1 MAEEESEFEL
11 EGFKKEL
18 KSLFVSSSSEEYG
31 LQSKLYCVRFC
42 KLVEVYSGRW
52 QVPLPQLQVLQTALC
67 SFVQASAC
75 FPSDCEHVCYT
86 LSSLAL
92 SAFELL
98 LFLNRNKIL
107 QDPLK
112 KILDSFQECFSQL
125 ERHQNIHLLQVG
137 QIIREKGPWTNPIL
151 QAILK
156 DSQLPRDEV
165 DRYLGSEVPVFFELR
180 VRYLLS
186 SEMFTEAVVLAKTC
200 SQHPVAGRHLFFR
213 QAYLTCLLK
222 ASLPRHMH
230 EEMSDIDGQDAVD
243 IVCNTES
250 EESDETLLSLCTAFL
265 SQQLHRGDLYCMW
278 DLVFIWSR
286 LRLRVNPSKQAFL
299 EESHR
304 LLLSATNIRSI
315 FSFIRVILAEL
326 GKDGLQFC
334 VELCTHALQT
344 NPCDAATKSLIYK
357 TVAYLL
363 PNDLE
368 VCRAC
373 ALLVFFLE
381 RTVEAYKT
389 VFLLYTH
396 PDQEYHVE
404 AGPIGNHIRF
414 EILQTLKRG
423 LYFDPEFWN
432 LLNLRTNCLK
442 LMSEKKAA
450 LARMMMEDDGWVSN
464 YCSTATKE
472 PCCSWSANLSERVQ
486 PKHVETKPAQKHVQI
501 KPFHQVTAPKRR
513 FQKEEKNHVSTA
525 PVAAKRVKAQRS
537 EKTSVVESQRL
548 PVNHVTTAKTEKL
561 AEPPVVD
568 EQPVIKRRGRKPGP
582 RSSVKTTEPSAETT
596 SVRRSFR
603 QLDMAQENLAGQVGH
618 RPHRHMTRLSEKK
631 PPKRR
636 GRKPRWLL
644 EGTFQAE
651 NSAPRKGRRPGRKP
665 PQQKTPV
672 DKTNKTSRSGAAV
685 KESTTKQKNAVTSQ
699 NKMAAARLTAPRE
712 QEGKRQKE
720 IPATNHL
727 PAVSPAHDSKLE
739 VSLPDNE
746 VFGFFHEDYLS
757 RQGLVTLNCDKSK
770 APIQAQYR
778 VKDRLGEVF
787 LLSAQN
793 ASLFIQQL
801 HNYAQ
806 TREAEGVTLNTETC
820 LLKAT
825 DVRPSLNP
833 SCLPVPC
840 DDSRVFYQ
848 TSAVEM
854 EVEVSSQ
861 TVTATDMTFTPQ
873 GGAVEHI
880 ESPKNEDGFST
891 DAQQTC
897 IPSVLS
903 VNVIV
908 PNNTRRTTNTYVT
921 NVPREP
927 TEVTNVPKKRT
938 ASEVG
943 EILESSRKSEVTDIL
958 KEAMDIANIGVDEAM
973 VRDGGTG
980 SVPGKETRELVVLT
994 PFCWLA
1000 NTSMDAFAREFEKFA
1015 KGPDSDVVAKQQSV
1029 TPQTTD
1035 GVSRKTLETTSSTVT
1050 PQTTDGVLSKVLCET
1065 LSTSPKVIPTAVTDP
1080 VVLEDTSK
1088 ITKVTP
1094 QDTTDIQE
1102 NMDTRHTQLDIK
1114 GTSQNTEPEDIPMA
1128 AGSFPRLTDETRQLE
1143 HPLKGTV
1150 GTPEFPVDSTHDNDT
1165 EDPPQNTQDIR
1176 QLAEDT
1182 LKVTFTEVTPQAT
1195 EDRTKATVD
1204 TPEAVDTLPQN
1215 MEEDSSEGIEGS
1227 REVTVDSQEVTVDS
1241 QEVTVDS
1248 QEVTVD
1254 SQEVTVDSQEV
1265 TVDSQEVTV
1274 DTSEHIEDA
1283 LQIQNTAD
1291 TLQFTVDAPMV
1302 SEEFT
1307 KDTRSAT
1314 QNNGDTPQLHEDT
1327 PVTEDTPR
1335 VPEETSQEPKDTSKV
1350 RRDTPMVSEDTL
1362 KVHVDTQK
1370 VPEDTPQDTQ
1380 VNEDTSMV
1388 TEDTP
1393 QDRQYN
1399 SLVNPKVTESAHT
1412 PKVTPRVP
1420 EDTSQDSEDSSKV
1433 TENSPQKTQDTPKST
1448 KDNPTVSGDIGQTP
1462 GDGTPQEN
1470 ENSPLAYR
1478 CSLCNKVFKGKRVIA
1493 HAMYH
1498 FRRDQC
1504 MFCRMLFKNDLLA
1517 MMHLSQHID
1526 KLKKGN
1532 LPPDIEEVRENCKAG
1547 MSDTPGRSTQ
1557 RGRRGRKRIPVNS
1570 TESTPPDYRKLRSTN
1585 RISSINSSES
1595 TPPDRRK
1602 LRSTNPNL
1610 RSNPDR
1616 LSTDSQPSPDTKLA
1630 TEESEGKQWTQG
1642 VSGQKGR
1649 RRVQVE
1655 GTEGDGDTQAEEQ
1668 EKISRR
1674 QEEEHSALEQ
1684 REEPVEIA
1692 TSLAKTSTGEQGG
1705 SCSSPLTKFLEEEEK
1720 PCSSPLTKF
1729 LEEEE
1734 KPCSPPLTKFLE
1746 EEEKPCSSPL
1756 TKFLEEEEKPCSSP
1770 LTKFLEEEEKPCSS
1784 PLTKFLEE
1792 EEKPCSSPLTKFL
1805 EEEEKPCSS
1814 AKTMEDDTESQ
1825 AVSVTQ
1831 DRLSVS
1837 PLETS
1842 VQGKET
1848 PGSCPVEGCT
1858 EIFTG
1863 KRRSLLGHILDD
1875 HRGDAKPLE
1884 TTFRHGNGKCNICK
1898 KPVLTLQHYQH
1909 HILWHKGIPRHP
1921 CLHDGCKARFSAAT
1935 EMRNH
1940 AKTHQ
1945 PLLAVCCF
1953 PGCRERLACLPELNR
1968 HELEH
1973 YRLPKEGKDE
1983 SVSSSL
1989 VTNTTSVNVIKPCKT
2004 GRNKLQKM
2012 QGVKRRWPLREKEG
2026 SATDLTTTVKVT
2038 RKYDLTKTLKKTQVG
2053 KKRHVPGDKDP
2064 RTTDPSTVSAKVTNT
2079 LRKLQVKRKPCV
2091 GKKMDAPNTPVTT
2104 SNEKAEQAS
2113 KKLTMIHKGKKAWA
2127 VTGQNVSEDDYT
2139 PTGPTTSTT
2148 ITATEKVTKK
2158 LKIINKLK
2166 KMRVIKKPNV
2176 SKEKDTQPDP
2186 ATDTKV
2192 TEKLKET
2199 QLVKKP
2205 SVGKDPRKMSSVSTD
2220 EDTQPVPPN
2229 VTPKV
2234 TEKLP
2239 VVTEK
2244 LKKTRV
2250 LKKQRVIKE
2259 PKRPVSE
2266 EPRKTSKKPVKSKTS
2281 GPEKHVNEVTEV
2293 LGSKDTEVVGSKS
2306 KEEDDKPLVETSDS
2320 TASSVCDQ
2328 KMVNGHLKDL
2338 PKESPKY
2345 QKSLKTSTVSKSKK
2359 CDPRNHKPATPKPPT
2374 NTPKPPT
2381 NTPKP
2386 PTNTPKPPTNTP
2398 KAPIKE
2404 EAKKSTFFGKINNR
2418 PYIRPPPT
2426 AYLDERYTTMPKR
2439 RKEMSWNPRF
2449 SPTRPDLVVE
2459 ASGTTATPSVH
2470 RQRCAKCFLS
2480 FDRGEELQTHVS
2492 LKKCATLFGFDSDE
2506 DSSS

>member
-18 KSLFVSSSSEEYG
+18 NSLFVSSSSEEYG

-230 EEMSDIDGQDAVD
+230 EEMSDIDGKDAVD

-250 EESDETLLSLCTAFL
+250 EESDETLLALCTAFL
-265 SQQLHRGDLYCMW
+265 SQQLHRGDMYCMW

-344 NPCDAATKSLIYK
+344 NPCDAATKSLVYK

-450 LARMMMEDDGWVSN
+450 LARMMMEEEDDGWVSN
-464 YCSTATKE
+464 HCSTATKE
-472 PCCSWSANLSERVQ
+472 PCCSWSADLSERVQ
-486 PKHVETKPAQKHVQI
+486 PKHVETKPVQKHVQI

-513 FQKEEKNHVSTA
+513 FQKEEKNHVS
-525 PVAAKRVKAQRS
+525 VAAKRVKAQRL

-548 PVNHVTTAKTEKL
+548 PVNHVTPAMAKTEKL
-561 AEPPVVD
+561 AEPPVGE

-582 RSSVKTTEPSAETT
+582 KPGPRSSVKTTEPSVETT

-603 QLDMAQENLAGQVGH
+603 QLDMAQENLARQVGH

-665 PQQKTPV
+665 TQQKTQQTPV

-727 PAVSPAHDSKLE
+727 PVVSPAHDSKLE

-793 ASLFIQQL
+793 ASLFIEQL

-806 TREAEGVTLNTETC
+806 TPKAEGVTLNTETC

-825 DVRPSLNP
+825 DVRPSLNQ

-840 DDSRVFYQ
+840 DASRVFYQ

-854 EVEVSSQ
+854 EVEVYSQ

-873 GGAVEHI
+873 DGAVEHI
-880 ESPKNEDGFST
+880 ASPKEDGFST

-908 PNNTRRTTNTYVT
+908 PNNTGRRTNTYVT
-921 NVPREP
+921 DVPREP

-938 ASEVG
+938 ASEVA

-973 VRDGGTG
+973 VGDTG

-1035 GVSRKTLETTSSTVT
+1035 GVSRKMLETTSSTVT
-1050 PQTTDGVLSKVLCET
+1050 PQ
-1065 LSTSPKVIPTAVTDP
+1065 SPKVIPTAVTDP

-1114 GTSQNTEPEDIPMA
+1114 GISQNAEPEDIPMA
-1128 AGSFPRLTDETRQLE
+1128 AESFPRLTDETRQLE
-1143 HPLKGTV
+1143 HP
-1150 GTPEFPVDSTHDNDT
+1150 VDSTQDNGTPQFT

-1215 MEEDSSEGIEGS
+1215 IEEDSSEGIEDS
-1227 REVTVDSQEVTVDS
+1227 REVTVDNQEVTVDS

-1283 LQIQNTAD
+1283 LQNTAD
-1291 TLQFTVDAPMV
+1291 TLQLTVDAPMV
-1302 SEEFT
+1302 SEDLT
-1307 KDTRSAT
+1307 KDTRGAT

-1327 PVTEDTPR
+1327 PITEDTPR

-1350 RRDTPMVSEDTL
+1350 SGDSPMVSEDT
-1362 KVHVDTQK
+1362 
-1370 VPEDTPQDTQ
+1370 PQNTQ

-1393 QDRQYN
+1393 QDTQYN

-1420 EDTSQDSEDSSKV
+1420 KDTSQDSEDPSKV
-1433 TENSPQKTQDTPKST
+1433 TENSPQKTQDTPKFT

-1517 MMHLSQHID
+1517 MMHLSRHVD

-1532 LPPDIEEVRENCKAG
+1532 LPSDIEEVRENCTAG

-1570 TESTPPDYRKLRSTN
+1570 A
-1585 RISSINSSES
+1585 ES

-1602 LRSTNPNL
+1602 LRSTNRISSINCSESTPPDRRKL
-1610 RSNPDR
+1610 RSNPKLLSTNG

-1630 TEESEGKQWTQG
+1630 TEESEGKQSTQK
-1642 VSGQKGR
+1642 VNGQRGR
-1649 RRVQVE
+1649 RRVKVE

-1692 TSLAKTSTGEQGG
+1692 TSLVKTSTGEQGG
-1705 SCSSPLTKFLEEEEK
+1705 TCSSPLTTFLEEG
-1720 PCSSPLTKF
+1720 
-1729 LEEEE
+1729 
-1734 KPCSPPLTKFLE
+1734 
-1746 EEEKPCSSPL
+1746 
-1756 TKFLEEEEKPCSSP
+1756 
-1770 LTKFLEEEEKPCSS
+1770 
-1784 PLTKFLEE
+1784 
-1792 EEKPCSSPLTKFL
+1792 
-1805 EEEEKPCSS
+1805 EKPCSS
-1814 AKTMEDDTESQ
+1814 AKTMEVNTESQ

-1884 TTFRHGNGKCNICK
+1884 TTFRHGNGKCNICQK
-1898 KPVLTLQHYQH
+1898 HVLTLQHYQH

-1968 HELEH
+1968 HEQEH

-1983 SVSSSL
+1983 SVSSTL

-2004 GRNKLQKM
+2004 GRNKLQEM

-2038 RKYDLTKTLKKTQVG
+2038 RKYDLTKTLKRTQVV
-2053 KKRHVPGDKDP
+2053 KKRHVHGDP
-2064 RTTDPSTVSAKVTNT
+2064 RTTDPSTVSVKATNT
-2079 LRKLQVKRKPCV
+2079 LRKLRVKRKPCV
-2091 GKKMDAPNTPVTT
+2091 GKKMDAPTTPVTT

-2113 KKLTMIHKGKKAWA
+2113 KKLKMIHKVKKAWA
-2127 VTGQNVSEDDYT
+2127 VKRQNVSEDDHT

-2158 LKIINKLK
+2158 LKIINKLT

-2176 SKEKDTQPDP
+2176 SKEKDTQLDP

-2192 TEKLKET
+2192 TEKLKKT

-2220 EDTQPVPPN
+2220 EDTTPQPVPPT

-2244 LKKTRV
+2244 LKKTQV

-2259 PKRPVSE
+2259 PKRPVSK
-2266 EPRKTSKKPVKSKTS
+2266 EPRKTS

-2293 LGSKDTEVVGSKS
+2293 VGGKS
-2306 KEEDDKPLVETSDS
+2306 KEKADKPLVETSDS
-2320 TASSVCDQ
+2320 TASDVCDQ
-2328 KMVNGHLKDL
+2328 KMVNGHVKDL

-2345 QKSLKTSTVSKSKK
+2345 QRSLKTSTVSKSKK
-2359 CDPRNHKPATPKPPT
+2359 CDPRNHKPATPKTPT
-2374 NTPKPPT
+2374 NTPKTPA

-2386 PTNTPKPPTNTP
+2386 PANTPKP
-2398 KAPIKE
+2398 PIKE
-2404 EAKKSTFFGKINNR
+2404 EAKNSTFFGKINNR

-2439 RKEMSWNPRF
+2439 RKEMSWTPRF

-2480 FDRGEELQTHVS
+2480 FDSGEELQTHVS

>member
-18 KSLFVSSSSEEYG
+18 ESLFVSNSSEEYG
-31 LQSKLYCVRFC
+31 LQSKLYCLRFC

-112 KILDSFQECFSQL
+112 NVLDSFQECFSQL

-156 DSQLPRDEV
+156 DSQQPRDEV

-222 ASLPRHMH
+222 ASLPHHMH
-230 EEMSDIDGQDAVD
+230 EEMSDIDGKDAVD

-250 EESDETLLSLCTAFL
+250 EESDETLLALCTAFL
-265 SQQLHRGDLYCMW
+265 AQQLHRGDMYCMW
-278 DLVFIWSR
+278 DLVFVWSR
-286 LRLRVNPSKQAFL
+286 LHLRVRPSKQAFL

-304 LLLSATNIRSI
+304 LMLSATNIRSI

-334 VELCTHALQT
+334 VELCTHSLQT
-344 NPCDAATKSLIYK
+344 NPCDDATKSLIYK

-396 PDQEYHVE
+396 PDQEYHAE

-442 LMSEKKAA
+442 LMSEKKAE
-450 LARMMMEDDGWVSN
+450 LAMMMMEEDDGWVSN

-472 PCCSWSANLSERVQ
+472 PCCSWSADLSERVQ
-486 PKHVETKPAQKHVQI
+486 PTHVETKPVQTKPVQKHVQI

-513 FQKEEKNHVSTA
+513 FQKEEKNHGSTA
-525 PVAAKRVKAQRS
+525 PAAAKRVKAQRL
-537 EKTSVVESQRL
+537 EKTSVVEPQQL
-548 PVNHVTTAKTEKL
+548 PVNHVTPVTAKAKIEKL
-561 AEPPVVD
+561 AEPPVVE

-582 RSSVKTTEPSAETT
+582 KPGPRSSVKTTESSAETS

-603 QLDMAQENLAGQVGH
+603 QLDMAQENLARQVGH

-651 NSAPRKGRRPGRKP
+651 NSAPRKGRQPGRKP
-665 PQQKTPV
+665 PQQKTQQTPV
-672 DKTNKTSRSGAAV
+672 DKTNKTSQSGAAV

-699 NKMAAARLTAPRE
+699 NKMAGARLTAPRE

-746 VFGFFHEDYLS
+746 IFGFFHEDYLS
-757 RQGLVTLNCDKSK
+757 RQGPVTLNCDKSK

-778 VKDRLGEVF
+778 VKDRLGEVVI
-787 LLSAQN
+787 LSPQN
-793 ASLFIQQL
+793 ASLFIHQL

-806 TREAEGVTLNTETC
+806 TPKAEGVTLNTETC

-825 DVRPSLNP
+825 DVRPSLNQ
-833 SCLPVPC
+833 SCLPVSC
-840 DDSRVFYQ
+840 DASGVFYQ
-848 TSAVEM
+848 TSPVEM

-861 TVTATDMTFTPQ
+861 TVQATATDMTFTPQ

-880 ESPKNEDGFST
+880 ERPKNEEGFST

-897 IPSVLS
+897 TPSVLA

-908 PNNTRRTTNTYVT
+908 PNNTGRRTNTDVT
-921 NVPREP
+921 DVPREP
-927 TEVTNVPKKRT
+927 TEVTNIPKKQT
-938 ASEVG
+938 ASEVRD
-943 EILESSRKSEVTDIL
+943 ILESSRKSEVTDIL

-973 VRDGGTG
+973 MDDGDTG

-1000 NTSMDAFAREFEKFA
+1000 NTSMDAFAKEFEKFA
-1015 KGPDSDVVAKQQSV
+1015 KGPDSDVVVKQESV
-1029 TPQTTD
+1029 IPHTTDNVSHKKLEMTLSTVLPQTTD
-1035 GVSRKTLETTSSTVT
+1035 NVSHKTLETTLSTVL
-1050 PQTTDGVLSKVLCET
+1050 PQATDNVSHKT
-1065 LSTSPKVIPTAVTDP
+1065 LGMTSSTSPKVIPKAVTDP
-1080 VVLEDTSK
+1080 VVLEHTSK
-1088 ITKVTP
+1088 VTKV
-1094 QDTTDIQE
+1094 QD
-1102 NMDTRHTQLDIK
+1102 TQLDIK
-1114 GTSQNTEPEDIPMA
+1114 GTSQNMEPEDISMA
-1128 AGSFPRLTDETRQLE
+1128 AESFPQFTDETRQLE
-1143 HPLKGTV
+1143 HPLKATV
-1150 GTPEFPVDSTHDNDT
+1150 GTPEDPVDSTQDNDT
-1165 EDPPQNTQDIR
+1165 PQITEAPPQNTQDIG
-1176 QLAEDT
+1176 QLPEDT

-1204 TPEAVDTLPQN
+1204 TPETVDTLPQN
-1215 MEEDSSEGIEGS
+1215 IEEDSLEVIEDA
-1227 REVTVDSQEVTVDS
+1227 RK
-1241 QEVTVDS
+1241 
-1248 QEVTVD
+1248 
-1254 SQEVTVDSQEV
+1254 V

-1291 TLQFTVDAPMV
+1291 TLQGTPQLTVDAPMV
-1302 SEEFT
+1302 AEELT
-1307 KDTRSAT
+1307 KNTRGAK
-1314 QNNGDTPQLHEDT
+1314 QNNGDTPKLHEDTLQDT
-1327 PVTEDTPR
+1327 PVTEDTPGVR
-1335 VPEETSQEPKDTSKV
+1335 EETSQEPKDTSKV
-1350 RRDTPMVSEDTL
+1350 SGDTPKVSEDIL

-1370 VPEDTPQDTQ
+1370 VPEDTPQNTQ

-1393 QDRQYN
+1393 QDTQYN
-1399 SLVNPKVTESAHT
+1399 SPVTPKVTESAHT

-1420 EDTSQDSEDSSKV
+1420 EDTSQDPKDASKV
-1433 TENSPQKTQDTPKST
+1433 TQNSPQKTQDTPKFT
-1448 KDNPTVSGDIGQTP
+1448 KDTPTVSGDIGQHP

-1470 ENSPLAYR
+1470 ENNPLAYR

-1570 TESTPPDYRKLRSTN
+1570 SESTPPDYRKLRSTN

-1602 LRSTNPNL
+1602 LQSNPKLLSTN
-1610 RSNPDR
+1610 R
-1616 LSTDSQPSPDTKLA
+1616 LSTDSQPSPETKLA
-1630 TEESEGKQWTQG
+1630 TEESEGKQSTQR
-1642 VSGQKGR
+1642 VNGQRGR
-1649 RRVQVE
+1649 RRVKVE
-1655 GTEGDGDTQAEEQ
+1655 GTEGDGDARAEEQ

-1674 QEEEHSALEQ
+1674 QEEEHSAPEQ
-1684 REEPVEIA
+1684 REEPVAISTSPA
-1692 TSLAKTSTGEQGG
+1692 TTSTGEQGG
-1705 SCSSPLTKFLEEEEK
+1705 TYSSPVTK
-1720 PCSSPLTKF
+1720 T
-1729 LEEEE
+1729 
-1734 KPCSPPLTKFLE
+1734 
-1746 EEEKPCSSPL
+1746 
-1756 TKFLEEEEKPCSSP
+1756 
-1770 LTKFLEEEEKPCSS
+1770 
-1784 PLTKFLEE
+1784 
-1792 EEKPCSSPLTKFL
+1792 L

-1814 AKTMEDDTESQ
+1814 AKTMEDNAESQ
-1825 AVSVTQ
+1825 PVSVKQ

-1863 KRRSLLGHILDD
+1863 KRHSLLGHILDD

-1909 HILWHKGIPRHP
+1909 HIVWHGGYPRHP

-1968 HELEH
+1968 HEQEH

-1983 SVSSSL
+1983 SVFATL
-1989 VTNTTSVNVIKPCKT
+1989 VTNTTSVKVTRRCKT
-2004 GRNKLQKM
+2004 KRNKLQKM
-2012 QGVKRRWPLREKEG
+2012 QGVKKRWPLGEKEG
-2026 SATDLTTTVKVT
+2026 SATDLTTTTTTTVKVT
-2038 RKYDLTKTLKKTQVG
+2038 RKYDLTKTLKKTQVI
-2053 KKRHVPGDKDP
+2053 KKRNVHRDKDP
-2064 RTTDPSTVSAKVTNT
+2064 RTTDLSTVSVKVTNK
-2079 LRKLQVKRKPCV
+2079 LKKLQVKRKPCV
-2091 GKKMDAPNTPVTT
+2091 GKKMDAPTTPVTT
-2104 SNEKAEQAS
+2104 ANEKAEKVS
-2113 KKLTMIHKGKKAWA
+2113 KKLKMIHKVKKAWA
-2127 VTGQNVSEDDYT
+2127 VKRENVSKDNYT
-2139 PTGPTTSTT
+2139 PTGPTTSAT

-2158 LKIINKLK
+2158 LQFLNKLK
-2166 KMRVIKKPNV
+2166 KMLVIQKPNV
-2176 SKEKDTQPDP
+2176 SNEKDTQPGP

-2192 TEKLKET
+2192 TKKSKVTDKLKKT

-2205 SVGKDPRKMSSVSTD
+2205 SVGKDPRKMSAVSTD
-2220 EDTQPVPPN
+2220 EDTQPVPPT
-2229 VTPKV
+2229 VAPKV

-2239 VVTEK
+2239 MVTEK
-2244 LKKTRV
+2244 VKKTQV
-2250 LKKQRVIKE
+2250 LKKQIVIKE
-2259 PKRPVSE
+2259 PK
-2266 EPRKTSKKPVKSKTS
+2266 KTSKKPLKSKTS
-2281 GPEKHVNEVTEV
+2281 GPEKDVNKVTDV
-2293 LGSKDTEVVGSKS
+2293 LGSKDIEVVESKS
-2306 KEEDDKPLVETSDS
+2306 KEEDNKPSVETSDS

-2328 KMVNGHLKDL
+2328 KMVNGHLKVIT
-2338 PKESPKY
+2338 KESPKY

-2359 CDPRNHKPATPKPPT
+2359 CEPRNHKPATPKTPT

-2398 KAPIKE
+2398 KTPIKE
-2404 EAKKSTFFGKINNR
+2404 EAKNSTFFGKINNR

-2439 RKEMSWNPRF
+2439 RKEMSWTTRL
-2449 SPTRPDLVVE
+2449 SPMRPDLVVE
-2459 ASGTTATPSVH
+2459 ASGTTATPLVC
-2470 RQRCAKCFLS
+2470 RRRCAKCFLS
-2480 FDRGEELQTHVS
+2480 FDSGEELQTHLS
-2492 LKKCATLFGFDSDE
+2492 LKKCTTLFGFDSDE
-2506 DSSS
+2506 ESSW

>member
-1 MAEEESEFEL
+1 MAEEEIEFEL
-11 EGFKKEL
+11 KGFKKEL
-18 KSLFVSSSSEEYG
+18 ESLFVTNSSEEYG

-112 KILDSFQECFSQL
+112 NILDSFQECFSQL

-213 QAYLTCLLK
+213 QAYLTCLWK
-222 ASLPRHMH
+222 ASLPHHMH
-230 EEMSDIDGQDAVD
+230 EEMSDIDGKDAVD

-250 EESDETLLSLCTAFL
+250 EESDETLLALCTAFL
-265 SQQLHRGDLYCMW
+265 SQQLHRGDMYFTW

-286 LRLRVNPSKQAFL
+286 LHLRVNPSKQAFL

-304 LLLSATNIRSI
+304 LMLSATNIRSI

-344 NPCDAATKSLIYK
+344 NPCDASTKSLIYK

-450 LARMMMEDDGWVSN
+450 LAKMMMEEEDDGWVSN

-472 PCCSWSANLSERVQ
+472 PCCSWSADLSECVQ
-486 PKHVETKPAQKHVQI
+486 SKRVETKPAQKHVQI

-513 FQKEEKNHVSTA
+513 FQKEQKNHVSTA
-525 PVAAKRVKAQRS
+525 PMAAKRVKGQRL
-537 EKTSVVESQRL
+537 EKTSIVEPQQL
-548 PVNHVTTAKTEKL
+548 PVNHVMAKAKIEKP
-561 AEPPVVD
+561 AEPPVVE

-582 RSSVKTTEPSAETT
+582 RSSVKTTESSAETS

-603 QLDMAQENLAGQVGH
+603 QLDMAQENLASQVGH

-631 PPKRR
+631 RPKRR

-651 NSAPRKGRRPGRKP
+651 NSAPRKGRQPGRKP
-665 PQQKTPV
+665 PQQKTQQTPV
-672 DKTNKTSRSGAAV
+672 DKTNKTFKSGAAV

-699 NKMAAARLTAPRE
+699 NKMASARLTAPRE
-712 QEGKRQKE
+712 QEGKHQKE

-746 VFGFFHEDYLS
+746 VFGFFHEDYLIS

-778 VKDRLGEVF
+778 VKDRLGEAF
-787 LLSAQN
+787 ILSAQN

-806 TREAEGVTLNTETC
+806 TPKAEGVTLNTETC

-825 DVRPSLNP
+825 DARPSLNQ
-833 SCLPVPC
+833 SCLPVSC
-840 DDSRVFYQ
+840 DASGVFYQ

-854 EVEVSSQ
+854 EVEVSSH
-861 TVTATDMTFTPQ
+861 TVKATATDMTFTPQ
-873 GGAVEHI
+873 GGAVVHI
-880 ESPKNEDGFST
+880 ESPKNEEGFST
-891 DAQQTC
+891 DAQETC
-897 IPSVLS
+897 TPSVPS

-908 PNNTRRTTNTYVT
+908 PNNTGRRTDTNVT

-927 TEVTNVPKKRT
+927 TEVTNIPKKQT
-938 ASEVG
+938 VSEVG
-943 EILESSRKSEVTDIL
+943 DILESSRKSEVTDIL

-973 VRDGGTG
+973 MGDGDTG
-980 SVPGKETRELVVLT
+980 CVPGKETRELVVLT

-1000 NTSMDAFAREFEKFA
+1000 NTSMEAFAREFEKFA
-1015 KGPDSDVVAKQQSV
+1015 KGPDSDVVVKQESV
-1029 TPQTTD
+1029 THQTTD
-1035 GVSRKTLETTSSTVT
+1035 NGSHKTLETT
-1050 PQTTDGVLSKVLCET
+1050 P
-1065 LSTSPKVIPTAVTDP
+1065 STSPNVIPKAVTDP
-1080 VVLEDTSK
+1080 VVLKDTS
-1088 ITKVTP
+1088 IVTKVTP
-1094 QDTTDIQE
+1094 QDTTDILE
-1102 NMDTRHTQLDIK
+1102 NMDTPHTQQDTQLDIK
-1114 GTSQNTEPEDIPMA
+1114 GTSQNPAPEDNPMA
-1128 AGSFPRLTDETRQLE
+1128 AESVPQLTDETRQLE

-1150 GTPEFPVDSTHDNDT
+1150 GTPEVPVDSTQDNDT
-1165 EDPPQNTQDIR
+1165 PQIIEDPPQNRQDIG
-1176 QLAEDT
+1176 QLTEDT
-1182 LKVTFTEVTPQAT
+1182 LKVSFTEVTPQAT
-1195 EDRTKATVD
+1195 EDHTKSTVD

-1215 MEEDSSEGIEGS
+1215 IEEDSSEVIE
-1227 REVTVDSQEVTVDS
+1227 DA
-1241 QEVTVDS
+1241 
-1248 QEVTVD
+1248 
-1254 SQEVTVDSQEV
+1254 QEV

-1283 LQIQNTAD
+1283 LQIQNNAD
-1291 TLQFTVDAPMV
+1291 TLQLTVDASMV
-1302 SEEFT
+1302 AEELT
-1307 KDTRSAT
+1307 KDTRDAT
-1314 QNNGDTPQLHEDT
+1314 QNNGDTPHLHEDTLQDT

-1350 RRDTPMVSEDTL
+1350 SGDTLTITEDTL
-1362 KVHVDTQK
+1362 QHS
-1370 VPEDTPQDTQ
+1370 EDTPQDTQ
-1380 VNEDTSMV
+1380 
-1388 TEDTP
+1388 
-1393 QDRQYN
+1393 YN
-1399 SLVNPKVTESAHT
+1399 SLVTPKVTESAHT

-1420 EDTSQDSEDSSKV
+1420 EETSQDPKDASKV
-1433 TENSPQKTQDTPKST
+1433 TENSPQETQDTPKFT
-1448 KDNPTVSGDIGQTP
+1448 KDTPTVSGDIGQNP
-1462 GDGTPQEN
+1462 RGGTPQEN
-1470 ENSPLAYR
+1470 EKNPLAYR

-1532 LPPDIEEVRENCKAG
+1532 LASDIEEVRENCKAG

-1570 TESTPPDYRKLRSTN
+1570 TESTESSTPPDNRKLRSTN
-1585 RISSINSSES
+1585 RTSSINSSES

-1602 LRSTNPNL
+1602 LRSTN
-1610 RSNPDR
+1610 R
-1616 LSTDSQPSPDTKLA
+1616 LSTDSQPSPETKLT
-1630 TEESEGKQWTQG
+1630 TEESEGKQSTQR
-1642 VSGQKGR
+1642 VNGQRGR
-1649 RRVQVE
+1649 RRFKVE
-1655 GTEGDGDTQAEEQ
+1655 RTEGDGDTQAEEQ
-1668 EKISRR
+1668 EKIGRR
-1674 QEEEHSALEQ
+1674 QEEEHSAPEQ
-1684 REEPVEIA
+1684 REEPVEIS
-1692 TSLAKTSTGEQGG
+1692 TSPVKTSTGEQGG
-1705 SCSSPLTKFLEEEEK
+1705 TYSSPLTK
-1720 PCSSPLTKF
+1720 T
-1729 LEEEE
+1729 
-1734 KPCSPPLTKFLE
+1734 
-1746 EEEKPCSSPL
+1746 
-1756 TKFLEEEEKPCSSP
+1756 
-1770 LTKFLEEEEKPCSS
+1770 
-1784 PLTKFLEE
+1784 
-1792 EEKPCSSPLTKFL
+1792 L

-1814 AKTMEDDTESQ
+1814 AKTMEDKTESQ

-1831 DRLSVS
+1831 DRLSVER
-1837 PLETS
+1837 PLEIS

-1848 PGSCPVEGCT
+1848 PGGCPVEGCT

-1875 HRGDAKPLE
+1875 HCGDAKPLE
-1884 TTFRHGNGKCNICK
+1884 TMFRQGNGKCNICK
-1898 KPVLTLQHYQH
+1898 KPVFTLQHYQH
-1909 HILWHKGIPRHP
+1909 HTVWHKGIPRHP

-1940 AKTHQ
+1940 TKTHQ

-1953 PGCRERLACLPELNR
+1953 PGCQERLACLPELNR
-1968 HELEH
+1968 HEQEH

-1983 SVSSSL
+1983 SVFSTL
-1989 VTNTTSVNVIKPCKT
+1989 LTNNTSVKVIKQCKMR
-2004 GRNKLQKM
+2004 RNKLQKM
-2012 QGVKRRWPLREKEG
+2012 QGVKRLWPLREKEG

-2038 RKYDLTKTLKKTQVG
+2038 RKYDLTKTLKSKQVV
-2053 KKRHVPGDKDP
+2053 KKRHVPRDKDP
-2064 RTTDPSTVSAKVTNT
+2064 CTTDHSNVSVNVTNK
-2079 LRKLQVKRKPCV
+2079 LKKLQVKRKPCV
-2091 GKKMDAPNTPVTT
+2091 VRKMNAPTTPVTT
-2104 SNEKAEQAS
+2104 ANEKAEKVS
-2113 KKLTMIHKGKKAWA
+2113 KKLKMIHKVKKALA
-2127 VTGQNVSEDDYT
+2127 VKRQNVSKDNYT

-2148 ITATEKVTKK
+2148 IIATEKVTKK
-2158 LKIINKLK
+2158 LQILNNLK
-2166 KMRVIKKPNV
+2166 KMLVIKKPNV
-2176 SKEKDTQPDP
+2176 SKEKDTQPGP
-2186 ATDTKV
+2186 TTDTKGTKKSKV
-2192 TEKLKET
+2192 TDKLKKT
-2199 QLVKKP
+2199 QLVKKQ
-2205 SVGKDPRKMSSVSTD
+2205 SVVKDIRKISIVSTD
-2220 EDTQPVPPN
+2220 DDTQPVPST

-2234 TEKLP
+2234 AENLP
-2239 VVTEK
+2239 VVTDK
-2244 LKKTRV
+2244 VKKTQV
-2250 LKKQRVIKE
+2250 LKKQSVIKE
-2259 PKRPVSE
+2259 HKRPVSK

-2281 GPEKHVNEVTEV
+2281 GPEKHVNKVTEL
-2293 LGSKDTEVVGSKS
+2293 LGSKDKEVVESIS
-2306 KEEDDKPLVETSDS
+2306 KEEDNKPLVETSHS
-2320 TASSVCDQ
+2320 TASSVCEQ
-2328 KMVNGHLKDL
+2328 KMVNGHLKEITE
-2338 PKESPKY
+2338 ESPKY

-2359 CDPRNHKPATPKPPT
+2359 CEPQNHKPASPKTPSNTPQTPS
-2374 NTPKPPT
+2374 NTPKT
-2381 NTPKP
+2381 S
-2386 PTNTPKPPTNTP
+2386 
-2398 KAPIKE
+2398 IKE
-2404 EAKKSTFFGKINNR
+2404 EAKNSTFFGKIKNR

-2439 RKEMSWNPRF
+2439 RKEMSWTPHF
-2449 SPTRPDLVVE
+2449 SPMLPDLVVE
-2459 ASGTTATPSVH
+2459 ASGTTATPLVH

-2480 FDRGEELQTHVS
+2480 FNSGEELQTHLS
-2492 LKKCATLFGFDSDE
+2492 LKKCTNLFGFDSDE
-2506 DSSS
+2506 DSK

>member
-18 KSLFVSSSSEEYG
+18 NSLFISSSSEEYG

-112 KILDSFQECFSQL
+112 TILDSFQECFSQL

-165 DRYLGSEVPVFFELR
+165 DRYLSSEVPVFFELR

-222 ASLPRHMH
+222 ASLPQD
-230 EEMSDIDGQDAVD
+230 ELICELGSTDAVD

-250 EESDETLLSLCTAFL
+250 EESDETLLALCTAFL
-265 SQQLHRGDLYCMW
+265 SQQLHRGDMYCMW

-344 NPCDAATKSLIYK
+344 NPCDAATKSLVYK

-450 LARMMMEDDGWVSN
+450 LARMMMEEEDDGWVSN

-472 PCCSWSANLSERVQ
+472 PCCSWSADLSERVQ
-486 PKHVETKPAQKHVQI
+486 PKH
-501 KPFHQVTAPKRR
+501 
-513 FQKEEKNHVSTA
+513 
-525 PVAAKRVKAQRS
+525 
-537 EKTSVVESQRL
+537 
-548 PVNHVTTAKTEKL
+548 
-561 AEPPVVD
+561 
-568 EQPVIKRRGRKPGP
+568 
-582 RSSVKTTEPSAETT
+582 
-596 SVRRSFR
+596 
-603 QLDMAQENLAGQVGH
+603 
-618 RPHRHMTRLSEKK
+618 
-631 PPKRR
+631 
-636 GRKPRWLL
+636 
-644 EGTFQAE
+644 
-651 NSAPRKGRRPGRKP
+651 
-665 PQQKTPV
+665 
-672 DKTNKTSRSGAAV
+672 
-685 KESTTKQKNAVTSQ
+685 
-699 NKMAAARLTAPRE
+699 
-712 QEGKRQKE
+712 
-720 IPATNHL
+720 
-727 PAVSPAHDSKLE
+727 
-739 VSLPDNE
+739 
-746 VFGFFHEDYLS
+746 
-757 RQGLVTLNCDKSK
+757 
-770 APIQAQYR
+770 
-778 VKDRLGEVF
+778 
-787 LLSAQN
+787 
-793 ASLFIQQL
+793 
-801 HNYAQ
+801 
-806 TREAEGVTLNTETC
+806 
-820 LLKAT
+820 
-825 DVRPSLNP
+825 
-833 SCLPVPC
+833 
-840 DDSRVFYQ
+840 
-848 TSAVEM
+848 
-854 EVEVSSQ
+854 
-861 TVTATDMTFTPQ
+861 
-873 GGAVEHI
+873 
-880 ESPKNEDGFST
+880 
-891 DAQQTC
+891 
-897 IPSVLS
+897 
-903 VNVIV
+903 
-908 PNNTRRTTNTYVT
+908 
-921 NVPREP
+921 
-927 TEVTNVPKKRT
+927 
-938 ASEVG
+938 
-943 EILESSRKSEVTDIL
+943 
-958 KEAMDIANIGVDEAM
+958 
-973 VRDGGTG
+973 
-980 SVPGKETRELVVLT
+980 
-994 PFCWLA
+994 
-1000 NTSMDAFAREFEKFA
+1000 
-1015 KGPDSDVVAKQQSV
+1015 
-1029 TPQTTD
+1029 
-1035 GVSRKTLETTSSTVT
+1035 
-1050 PQTTDGVLSKVLCET
+1050 
-1065 LSTSPKVIPTAVTDP
+1065 
-1080 VVLEDTSK
+1080 
-1088 ITKVTP
+1088 
-1094 QDTTDIQE
+1094 
-1102 NMDTRHTQLDIK
+1102 
-1114 GTSQNTEPEDIPMA
+1114 
-1128 AGSFPRLTDETRQLE
+1128 
-1143 HPLKGTV
+1143 
-1150 GTPEFPVDSTHDNDT
+1150 
-1165 EDPPQNTQDIR
+1165 
-1176 QLAEDT
+1176 DT
-1182 LKVTFTEVTPQAT
+1182 LKVTFT
-1195 EDRTKATVD
+1195 
-1204 TPEAVDTLPQN
+1204 
-1215 MEEDSSEGIEGS
+1215 
-1227 REVTVDSQEVTVDS
+1227 
-1241 QEVTVDS
+1241 
-1248 QEVTVD
+1248 
-1254 SQEVTVDSQEV
+1254 
-1265 TVDSQEVTV
+1265 
-1274 DTSEHIEDA
+1274 
-1283 LQIQNTAD
+1283 
-1291 TLQFTVDAPMV
+1291 
-1302 SEEFT
+1302 
-1307 KDTRSAT
+1307 
-1314 QNNGDTPQLHEDT
+1314 
-1327 PVTEDTPR
+1327 
-1335 VPEETSQEPKDTSKV
+1335 
-1350 RRDTPMVSEDTL
+1350 
-1362 KVHVDTQK
+1362 
-1370 VPEDTPQDTQ
+1370 
-1380 VNEDTSMV
+1380 
-1388 TEDTP
+1388 
-1393 QDRQYN
+1393 
-1399 SLVNPKVTESAHT
+1399 
-1412 PKVTPRVP
+1412 
-1420 EDTSQDSEDSSKV
+1420 
-1433 TENSPQKTQDTPKST
+1433 
-1448 KDNPTVSGDIGQTP
+1448 
-1462 GDGTPQEN
+1462 

-1557 RGRRGRKRIPVNS
+1557 RGRRGRKRIP
-1570 TESTPPDYRKLRSTN
+1570 
-1585 RISSINSSES
+1585 
-1595 TPPDRRK
+1595 
-1602 LRSTNPNL
+1602 
-1610 RSNPDR
+1610 
-1616 LSTDSQPSPDTKLA
+1616 
-1630 TEESEGKQWTQG
+1630 
-1642 VSGQKGR
+1642 
-1649 RRVQVE
+1649 
-1655 GTEGDGDTQAEEQ
+1655 
-1668 EKISRR
+1668 
-1674 QEEEHSALEQ
+1674 HSALEQ

-1692 TSLAKTSTGEQGG
+1692 TSLVKTSTGEQGG
-1705 SCSSPLTKFLEEEEK
+1705 TCSSPLTTFLEEG
-1720 PCSSPLTKF
+1720 
-1729 LEEEE
+1729 
-1734 KPCSPPLTKFLE
+1734 
-1746 EEEKPCSSPL
+1746 
-1756 TKFLEEEEKPCSSP
+1756 
-1770 LTKFLEEEEKPCSS
+1770 
-1784 PLTKFLEE
+1784 
-1792 EEKPCSSPLTKFL
+1792 
-1805 EEEEKPCSS
+1805 EKPCSS
-1814 AKTMEDDTESQ
+1814 AKIMEVNTESQ

-1884 TTFRHGNGKCNICK
+1884 TTFRHGNGKCNICQK
-1898 KPVLTLQHYQH
+1898 HVLTLQHYQH

-1968 HELEH
+1968 HEQEH

-1983 SVSSSL
+1983 SVSSTL
-1989 VTNTTSVNVIKPCKT
+1989 VTNTTSDNP
-2004 GRNKLQKM
+2004 
-2012 QGVKRRWPLREKEG
+2012 P
-2026 SATDLTTTVKVT
+2026 
-2038 RKYDLTKTLKKTQVG
+2038 
-2053 KKRHVPGDKDP
+2053 
-2064 RTTDPSTVSAKVTNT
+2064 
-2079 LRKLQVKRKPCV
+2079 
-2091 GKKMDAPNTPVTT
+2091 
-2104 SNEKAEQAS
+2104 
-2113 KKLTMIHKGKKAWA
+2113 
-2127 VTGQNVSEDDYT
+2127 
-2139 PTGPTTSTT
+2139 
-2148 ITATEKVTKK
+2148 
-2158 LKIINKLK
+2158 
-2166 KMRVIKKPNV
+2166 
-2176 SKEKDTQPDP
+2176 
-2186 ATDTKV
+2186 
-2192 TEKLKET
+2192 
-2199 QLVKKP
+2199 
-2205 SVGKDPRKMSSVSTD
+2205 
-2220 EDTQPVPPN
+2220 QPVPPT

-2244 LKKTRV
+2244 LKKTQV

-2259 PKRPVSE
+2259 PK
-2266 EPRKTSKKPVKSKTS
+2266 
-2281 GPEKHVNEVTEV
+2281 
-2293 LGSKDTEVVGSKS
+2293 
-2306 KEEDDKPLVETSDS
+2306 SD
-2320 TASSVCDQ
+2320 VCDQ
-2328 KMVNGHLKDL
+2328 KMVNGHVKDL
-2338 PKESPKY
+2338 PKE
-2345 QKSLKTSTVSKSKK
+2345 STVSKSKK

-2381 NTPKP
+2381 NTPQP
-2386 PTNTPKPPTNTP
+2386 
-2398 KAPIKE
+2398 PIKE
-2404 EAKKSTFFGKINNR
+2404 EAKNSTFFGKINNR

-2439 RKEMSWNPRF
+2439 RKEMSWTPRF

-2459 ASGTTATPSVH
+2459 ASGTTATPSVR

-2480 FDRGEELQTHVS
+2480 FDSGEELQTHVS

-2506 DSSS
+2506 DSKYNIVTCC

>member
-52 QVPLPQLQVLQTALC
+52 QVPLPQLRVLQTALC

-112 KILDSFQECFSQL
+112 TILDSFQECFSQL

-230 EEMSDIDGQDAVD
+230 EEMSDIDGKDAVD

-250 EESDETLLSLCTAFL
+250 EESDETLLALCTAFL

-472 PCCSWSANLSERVQ
+472 PCCSWSADLSERVQ

-525 PVAAKRVKAQRS
+525 PVAAKRVKAQRL
-537 EKTSVVESQRL
+537 ERTSVVESQQL
-548 PVNHVTTAKTEKL
+548 PVNHVTPAMAKAKTEKL
-561 AEPPVVD
+561 AEPPVVE
-568 EQPVIKRRGRKPGP
+568 EQPVIKRRGRKPGPKPGP

-603 QLDMAQENLAGQVGH
+603 QLDMAQENLARQVGH

-665 PQQKTPV
+665 PQQKTQQTPV

-712 QEGKRQKE
+712 QEVNRQKE
-720 IPATNHL
+720 FPATNHL

-787 LLSAQN
+787 LLSAQD

-806 TREAEGVTLNTETC
+806 TPKAEGVTLNAETC

-825 DVRPSLNP
+825 DVRPSLNQ

-840 DDSRVFYQ
+840 DASRVFYQ

-854 EVEVSSQ
+854 EVEVTSQ

-873 GGAVEHI
+873 GGAIEHI

-908 PNNTRRTTNTYVT
+908 PNNTRRRTNTYVT

-927 TEVTNVPKKRT
+927 TEVTNVPKKQT

-973 VRDGGTG
+973 VGDGDTG

-1050 PQTTDGVLSKVLCET
+1050 PQTTDGVLSKVLYET

-1094 QDTTDIQE
+1094 QNTTDIQE
-1102 NMDTRHTQLDIK
+1102 NMDTRHTQQDIK
-1114 GTSQNTEPEDIPMA
+1114 GTSQNTEPEDIPTA
-1128 AGSFPRLTDETRQLE
+1128 AESFPRLTDETRQLE

-1150 GTPEFPVDSTHDNDT
+1150 GTPEFPVDSTQDNDTPQFT

-1176 QLAEDT
+1176 QLTEDT

-1215 MEEDSSEGIEGS
+1215 IEEDSRKVTVDSQ
-1227 REVTVDSQEVTVDS
+1227 EVTVDSQEVTVDS

-1274 DTSEHIEDA
+1274 DSQEVTVDSRKVTVDSRKVTVDSRKVTVDSREVTVDTSEHIEDA
-1283 LQIQNTAD
+1283 LQILNTAD
-1291 TLQFTVDAPMV
+1291 TLQLTVDAPMV
-1302 SEEFT
+1302 SEELT
-1307 KDTRSAT
+1307 KDTCGAT

-1327 PVTEDTPR
+1327 PVTEDTLR

-1350 RRDTPMVSEDTL
+1350 SRDTPMVSEDTL

-1370 VPEDTPQDTQ
+1370 VPEDTPQNIQVNEDTSMVTEDTPQNIQ

-1393 QDRQYN
+1393 QDTQYN

-1420 EDTSQDSEDSSKV
+1420 EDTSQDSEDPSKV
-1433 TENSPQKTQDTPKST
+1433 TENSPQKTQDTP
-1448 KDNPTVSGDIGQTP
+1448 TVSGDIRQTP
-1462 GDGTPQEN
+1462 GDGTLQEN

-1585 RISSINSSES
+1585 RISSVNSSES

-1602 LRSTNPNL
+1602 LRSNPNL
-1610 RSNPDR
+1610 LSTNR

-1630 TEESEGKQWTQG
+1630 TEESEGKQSTQR
-1642 VSGQKGR
+1642 VNGQRGR
-1649 RRVQVE
+1649 RRVKVE

-1684 REEPVEIA
+1684 REEPVEIS

-1705 SCSSPLTKFLEEEEK
+1705 TCSSPLTKFLEEEEN
-1720 PCSSPLTKF
+1720 
-1729 LEEEE
+1729 
-1734 KPCSPPLTKFLE
+1734 
-1746 EEEKPCSSPL
+1746 
-1756 TKFLEEEEKPCSSP
+1756 
-1770 LTKFLEEEEKPCSS
+1770 
-1784 PLTKFLEE
+1784 
-1792 EEKPCSSPLTKFL
+1792 
-1805 EEEEKPCSS
+1805 PCSS
-1814 AKTMEDDTESQ
+1814 AKTMEDNTESQ

-1848 PGSCPVEGCT
+1848 PGICPVEGCT

-1884 TTFRHGNGKCNICK
+1884 TTFLHGNGKCNICK

-1968 HELEH
+1968 HEQEH

-1983 SVSSSL
+1983 SVSSTL

-2004 GRNKLQKM
+2004 RRNKLQKM

-2038 RKYDLTKTLKKTQVG
+2038 RKYDLTKTLKKTQVA
-2053 KKRHVPGDKDP
+2053 KQRHVHRDKDP
-2064 RTTDPSTVSAKVTNT
+2064 RTTDPSPVSLKVTNT

-2104 SNEKAEQAS
+2104 SNEKAERAS
-2113 KKLTMIHKGKKAWA
+2113 KKLKMIHKVKKAWS
-2127 VTGQNVSEDDYT
+2127 VKRQNVSEDNYT

-2148 ITATEKVTKK
+2148 ITATEKATKK

-2166 KMRVIKKPNV
+2166 KMRVIKKLNV
-2176 SKEKDTQPDP
+2176 SEEKDTQLDP
-2186 ATDTKV
+2186 ATDTNV
-2192 TEKLKET
+2192 TEKLQKT
-2199 QLVKKP
+2199 QLV
-2205 SVGKDPRKMSSVSTD
+2205 
-2220 EDTQPVPPN
+2220 
-2229 VTPKV
+2229 
-2234 TEKLP
+2234 
-2239 VVTEK
+2239 
-2244 LKKTRV
+2244 
-2250 LKKQRVIKE
+2250 KKQRVIKE
-2259 PKRPVSE
+2259 PVGK
-2266 EPRKTSKKPVKSKTS
+2266 EPRKTSKKPVTSKTS

-2293 LGSKDTEVVGSKS
+2293 VGSKS
-2306 KEEDDKPLVETSDS
+2306 KEEGDKPLVEPSDS

-2338 PKESPKY
+2338 TKESPKY
-2345 QKSLKTSTVSKSKK
+2345 QRSLKTSTVSKSKK
-2359 CDPRNHKPATPKPPT
+2359 CDSRNHKPATPKPPT

-2398 KAPIKE
+2398 KTPIKE
-2404 EAKKSTFFGKINNR
+2404 EAKNSTFFGKINNR

-2439 RKEMSWNPRF
+2439 RKEMSWTPRF

-2459 ASGTTATPSVH
+2459 ASGTTATPSVR

-2480 FDRGEELQTHVS
+2480 FDSGEELQTHVS

-2506 DSSS
+2506 DNSS